1 MTCVQNQIVLTK
13 SDYELLKKY
22 IQPVINSSSKERN
35 GAEQLQ
41 EELKYAKI
49 VEEPKDI
56 PVDVVRL
63 NSLVLIEEQSTGRRL
78 KFKLVLPAEANLKLE
93 KLSVFSPLGIAIIG
107 YREGQRVNWQMPSG
121 NKIFCIKQVVNHK
134 NR

>member
-1 MTCVQNQIVLTK
+1 MTCVQNQITLTK

-22 IQPVINSSSKERN
+22 MQSVINSCSKEGN

-41 EELKYAKI
+41 EELKHAKI
-49 VEEPKDI
+49 AEEPKDI

-63 NSLVLIEEQSTGRRL
+63 NSLVLVEEQSTGRRL
-78 KFKLVLPAEANLKLE
+78 KFKLVLPGEANLKSE

-107 YREGQRVNWQMPSG
+107 YREGQSVSWQMPSG
-121 NKIFCIKQVVNHK
+121 NRIFYIKEVANHM